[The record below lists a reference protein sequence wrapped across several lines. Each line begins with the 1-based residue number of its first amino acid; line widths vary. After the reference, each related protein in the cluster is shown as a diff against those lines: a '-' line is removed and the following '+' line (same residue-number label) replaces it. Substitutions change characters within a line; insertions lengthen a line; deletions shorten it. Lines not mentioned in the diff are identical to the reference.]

1 MELRKHSEM
10 SGSSSAVRKRIDFFE
25 NLAQE
30 AELVELH

>member
-1 MELRKHSEM
+1 MDSRKHSEIL
-10 SGSSSAVRKRIDFFE
+10 GSSSAVRKRIDFFE